1 MFFFCVLETIPR
13 KNVISTFLCRLQS
26 RQIPV
31 SICGMRYRQDI
42 KFMAKQNT
50 WVYIFKI
57 WTCIYLQMAPVG
69 VSGDLSHWRV
79 TPGCLA
85 WVRSFIYPEGWPK
98 TFGSFSNVFSSYAWN
113 LWGCDSYPQA
123 ASAPEMDDSATSTGT
138 TWTVELPT
146 RGGKKD
152 RLSFPSVFCYW
163 CNLSSMDVQVMVGLV
178 APDYWRYDLITDRS
192 HLFGC
197 ALFF

>member
-1 MFFFCVLETIPR
+1 
-13 KNVISTFLCRLQS
+13 
-26 RQIPV
+26 
-31 SICGMRYRQDI
+31 MRYRQDI

-163 CNLSSMDVQVMVGLV
+163 CNLSSMDAQVMVGLV

-197 ALFF
+197 ALVFFRSFYFHFWIILSWGI